1 MTKQQWSATA
11 VAVLLGG
18 GLAAVVAAKQ
28 ARSGGQSPLP
38 RSETR
43 ERNLRTYVELM
54 RSDIRTQ
61 KVALITETLLLTE
74 GEGAIFWPIYREYAL
89 ELSRLYDERIRLI
102 DTYGEIYTSL
112 SDEQADDL
120 VVKALDLE
128 SRRTALQQKY
138 YGQLKTALSPR
149 LALKALHVEHQ
160 LDLLVDLQIDASL
173 PLMTA
178 K

>member
-1 MTKQQWSATA
+1 M
-11 VAVLLGG
+11 
-18 GLAAVVAAKQ
+18 
-28 ARSGGQSPLP
+28 
-38 RSETR
+38 
-43 ERNLRTYVELM
+43 
-54 RSDIRTQ
+54 
-61 KVALITETLLLTE
+61 
-74 GEGAIFWPIYREYAL
+74 
-89 ELSRLYDERIRLI
+89 I